1 MQPAYVSKSLTA
13 ASANN
18 IAQSQTPAGAGNFI
32 LNGATVVN
40 GVAVLDTARQ
50 VLLTFAA
57 SEVGHNFTI
66 FGTNA
71 SGAPISEVIAGT
83 GIGTAPSVLNY
94 KTVTRVA
101 ISAAATGA
109 IQVGTNTVGASDWRN
124 LNLGV
129 SPFNASL
136 ALILTGTVTAA
147 VNYTYED
154 PNNPITPGGQPTAF
168 PFAALATPPKTVSTD
183 GGSLNTPV
191 AAVQLV
197 ISAGTGT
204 ATLVIDQAGV
214 GSP

>member
-18 IAQSQTPAGAGNFI
+18 IAQSQTPGAAGNFT
-32 LNGATVVN
+32 LNGSTVVN

-57 SEVGHNFTI
+57 SEVGHNFTL
-66 FGTNA
+66 FGTNQ

-83 GIGTAPSVLNY
+83 GIGTVASVLNY
-94 KTVTRVA
+94 KTITRVA

-109 IQVGTNTVGASDWRN
+109 IQIGTNTVGASDWRN

-129 SPFNASL
+129 SPFNVGL
-136 ALILTGTVTAA
+136 AVIISGTVNFT

-154 PNNPITPGGQPTAF
+154 PNAPVGVAPVAFAITALSAK
-168 PFAALATPPKTVSTD
+168 AANTD
-183 GGSLNTPV
+183 GGLLNTPV

-197 ISAGTGT
+197 INSGTGT

>member
-1 MQPAYVSKSLTA
+1 MQPAYVSKSLVA

-18 IAQSQTPAGAGNFI
+18 IALSQTPGAAGNFI
-32 LNGATVVN
+32 LNGSTVVN

-57 SEVGHNFTI
+57 SEVGHNFTL

-71 SGAPISEVIAGT
+71 SGTPISEVIAGT
-83 GIGTAPSVLNY
+83 GIGTVASTLNY
-94 KTVTRVA
+94 KTITRIA

-109 IQVGTNTVGASDWRN
+109 ITVGTNTVGASDWRN

-129 SPFNASL
+129 SPFNVGL
-136 ALILTGTVTAA
+136 AVVITGTVNFT

-154 PNNPITPGGQPTAF
+154 PGAPVGTVPVAFAITALSAK
-168 PFAALATPPKTVSTD
+168 AANTD
-183 GGSLNTPV
+183 GGLLNIPV

-197 ISAGTGT
+197 INSGTGT
-204 ATLVIDQAGV
+204 ATLIIDQAGI

>member
-1 MQPAYVSKSLTA
+1 MQPAYVSKTLAA

-32 LNGATVVN
+32 LNGTTVVN

-83 GIGTAPSVLNY
+83 GIGTVGSVLNY

-109 IQVGTNTVGASDWRN
+109 IQIGTSTVGASDWRN

-129 SPFNASL
+129 SPFNVGL
-136 ALILTGTVTAA
+136 AVVISGVVNFT

-154 PNNPITPGGQPTAF
+154 PNAPVGVTPVAFPIT
-168 PFAALATPPKTVSTD
+168 ALSAKSANTD
-183 GGSLNTPV
+183 GGLLNTPV

-197 ISAGTGT
+197 INSGTGT
-204 ATLVIDQAGV
+204 AVLVIDQAGV

>member
-1 MQPAYVSKSLTA
+1 MQPAYVSKALVA

-18 IAQSQTPAGAGNFI
+18 IALTQTPAGAGNLI
-32 LNGATVVN
+32 LNGSTVTA

-66 FGTNA
+66 FGTTN
-71 SGAPISEVIAGT
+71 SGVAISEVIAGT
-83 GIGTAPSVLNY
+83 GIGTVASVKNY
-94 KTVTRVA
+94 KTVTRIA

-109 IQVGTNTVGASDWRN
+109 IIAGTNGVGASDWRN

-129 SPFNASL
+129 SPFSVGL
-136 ALILTGTVTAA
+136 AVVITGTVNFT

-154 PNNPITPGGQPTAF
+154 PDNAVTPGLPVAFAVTALS
-168 PFAALATPPKTVSTD
+168 AKSANTD
-183 GGSLNTPV
+183 GGALNTPV

-197 ISAGTGT
+197 VNSGTGT
-204 ATLVIDQAGV
+204 ATLIIDQAGI